1 MNAHTQAEWSFPS
14 VDLHNKKIVVIGAS
28 GGVGADVT
36 HELLTAGASVVGTGR
51 DEARLADL
59 VQLMQMAAV
68 PGSLETAVLDAQ
80 SNRFDEQVVDLG
92 RRHGPFDAVVIAVG
106 TWGVQGPKAA
116 VDLTDGEWSALLD
129 GNLTSIYRLFKAFLP
144 MISPGGALLQ
154 INGLSAEVPYPNNS
168 VVALSAAATK
178 SLFKTAE
185 VELAGGPV
193 QLYHLILGVI
203 ATTAVPDA
211 AKYGYVTIG
220 GAQVGRHVAALVSG
234 ESPLAGEMLQYFVD
248 PVEGPRRGVNQY

>member
-1 MNAHTQAEWSFPS
+1 MNAHHQAEWSFPL
-14 VDLHNKKIVVIGAS
+14 VDLHDKKIVVIGAS

-51 DEARLADL
+51 DQARLASL
-59 VQLMQMAAV
+59 VQRMETTTLQ
-68 PGSLETAVLDAQ
+68 GSLETAVLDAQ
-80 SNRFDEQVVDLG
+80 GHRFDEEVADLD

-106 TWGVQGPKAA
+106 TWGVQGPKTA
-116 VDLTDGEWSALLD
+116 VDLSDSEWSALLD

-144 MISPGGALLQ
+144 TIAQGGALLQ

-178 SLFKTAE
+178 SLFRTAE

-220 GAQVGRHVAALVSG
+220 GAQVGRHVAALLSG

-248 PVEGPRRGVNQY
+248 PVEGPRRGANQY